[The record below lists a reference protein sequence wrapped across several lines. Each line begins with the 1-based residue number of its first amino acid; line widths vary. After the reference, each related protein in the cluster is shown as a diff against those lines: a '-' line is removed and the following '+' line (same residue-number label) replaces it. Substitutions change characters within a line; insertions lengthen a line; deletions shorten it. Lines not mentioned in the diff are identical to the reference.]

1 MVKTARPVSFEAYIK
16 SKQDAKEDRQ
26 NAALVGM
33 PVDKFKVTRQAKSID
48 RQIVSL
54 NKMQAKRRK

>member
-1 MVKTARPVSFEAYIK
+1 MAKSARPVSFEAYIQ

-33 PVDKFKVTRQAKSID
+33 PVDKFKVTRQAKVID
-48 RQIVSL
+48 RQIVAL
-54 NKMQAKRRK
+54 NKTQAKRSK